1 MLTIFGCWVTWARGE
16 AGRWLARSC
25 WARGEA
31 GRWLARSWWA
41 RADGRPSTSAWFSAA
56 GWWAIAIKWAAPSQ
70 AETSRAE
77 PATVATATRADFLRA
92 RGAELRWAAAPGRA
106 GADCG
111 DFRCRACAWDTI
123 DLRSGA
129 GNALSH
135 HPGAGPAVPS
145 PAACGS

>member
-16 AGRWLARSC
+16 ARRCAGQVLLGARRGRALA
-25 WARGEA
+25 GQV
-31 GRWLARSWWA
+31 WWA

-56 GWWAIAIKWAAPSQ
+56 GWWAIAIKWAPPSQ

-129 GNALSH
+129 GNALSLTRVLA
-135 HPGAGPAVPS
+135 P
-145 PAACGS
+145 